1 MSKSLFSVNFLFF
14 NLLFFIFFV
23 GGGGGYGPLIIW
35 FNDYFVIGASLIF
48 LGKNMKSFGSDKTF
62 SRSSHRGV
70 SIAIGFL
77 KKIRKIHW
85 KKKVS
90 KFVGL

>member
-23 GGGGGYGPLIIW
+23 GGGGVYGPLIIW
-35 FNDYFVIGASLIF
+35 FNNYFIIGASFIF

-70 SIAIGFL
+70 SVANRFS
-77 KKIRKIHW
+77 KKT
-85 KKKVS
+85 
-90 KFVGL
+90 

>member
-14 NLLFFIFFV
+14 NLLFFIFFCWR
-23 GGGGGYGPLIIW
+23 GGGYGPLIIW
-35 FNDYFVIGASLIF
+35 FNDYFIIGAGFIF

-70 SIAIGFL
+70 SVAIGFL
-77 KKIRKIHW
+77 KKNRKIHW
-85 KKKVS
+85 KKTVS